1 MVDLFETGLIVEQLQ
16 RSVKDLGKDGRQL
29 VRTDLQE
36 GDRPS
41 GLGAILE
48 PSWCSVSKRADTH
61 PSHRSLEQTVGQKR
75 GG

>member
-1 MVDLFETGLIVEQLQ
+1 MEELQ
-16 RSVKDLGKDGRQL
+16 RSVKDLGEDGGKL

-36 GDRPS
+36 GDRRS

-61 PSHRSLEQTVGQKR
+61 PSHRCLMQGSGSEKR
-75 GG
+75 GV